1 MAVKWVGRLR
11 GTLPGY
17 KIFVLIIK
25 RAGIA
30 PAYFLLAFV
39 AFYFVVFSHSHRLVI
54 YRFYYNK
61 LNYDKLKSVWFTYKN
76 FFVFGQTI
84 IDRVAIFSNA
94 KANFTYHF
102 NGQPY
107 LEQMITAGKGGMLI
121 SAHIGNFEVS
131 GHFLQ
136 RLHANMNLVT
146 SQTTQEKI
154 EDYLNSVMAKQN
166 HRLIYVQKDMT
177 HIFEINQA
185 INNNELICFTGDRS
199 FDKAKVVRA
208 EFLGQKADFPA
219 GPFHLVTRFK
229 IPYSFVFNMKGRGRS
244 YNFYATPAKVNEGS
258 IESMVE
264 EYAKVLEAMI
274 RKYPEQWFNYY
285 DFWTP

>member
-1 MAVKWVGRLR
+1 MISEIGLCIGKNSYPVNNGLTKNK
-11 GTLPGY
+11 
-17 KIFVLIIK
+17 KIFIGK
-25 RAGIA
+25 
-30 PAYFLLAFV
+30 P
-39 AFYFVVFSHSHRLVI
+39 HRFQLVI
-54 YRFYYNK
+54 I
-61 LNYDKLKSVWFTYKN
+61 
-76 FFVFGQTI
+76 Q
-84 IDRVAIFSNA
+84 
-94 KANFTYHF
+94 
-102 NGQPY
+102 
-107 LEQMITAGKGGMLI
+107 LI
-121 SAHIGNFEVS
+121 V
-131 GHFLQ
+131 
-136 RLHANMNLVT
+136 
-146 SQTTQEKI
+146 I
-154 EDYLNSVMAKQN
+154 EPVNN
-166 HRLIYVQKDMT
+166 H
-177 HIFEINQA
+177 
-185 INNNELICFTGDRS
+185 ELICFTGDRS